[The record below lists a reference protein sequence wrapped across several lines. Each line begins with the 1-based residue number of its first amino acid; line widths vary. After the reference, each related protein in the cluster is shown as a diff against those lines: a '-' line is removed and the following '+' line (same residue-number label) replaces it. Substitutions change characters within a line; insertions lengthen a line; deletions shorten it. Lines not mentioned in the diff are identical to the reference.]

1 MSALAIAFLL
11 SLLPSTVG
19 PTWTWPDAERVST
32 CDDDDWNVEEA
43 ALERGQRCARHEA
56 EEDASLSFAWGG

>member
-1 MSALAIAFLL
+1 MSALLFTLFL

-43 ALERGQRCARHEA
+43 ALEVSSRCARHEA
-56 EEDASLSFAWGG
+56 EEEASFSFAWGG